1 MQAVPPHIINLT
13 LSQSIEN
20 STLHQTSVLYQSC
33 ASLHV
38 WMSQVSTDG
47 TRSDCRIRSP
57 QQLFVIIRREL
68 LSPFHDGL
76 KRNYRRPFLDFEK
89 VLSVFAAYIIIVML
103 IFNKSIELQCAKIHG
118 TGTKVSMRYRYTSHH
133 YREENMFGYVVR
145 ASTSKTKGKRNKA
158 WTYARSRRS
167 PFQHANA

>member
-1 MQAVPPHIINLT
+1 MCRPSLLT
-13 LSQSIEN
+13 SSISLSQSIEN

-68 LSPFHDGL
+68 LSPFHDG
-76 KRNYRRPFLDFEK
+76 
-89 VLSVFAAYIIIVML
+89 VFAAYIIIVML

>member
-1 MQAVPPHIINLT
+1 MCRPPPTSISLT
-13 LSQSIEN
+13 QSIEN

-47 TRSDCRIRSP
+47 THSDCRIRSP

-89 VLSVFAAYIIIVML
+89 VLSVFAAHIIIIML
-103 IFNKSIELQCAKIHG
+103 IFNKLRELQCAKIHG
-118 TGTKVSMRYRYTSHH
+118 MKVRMRYKVGLVITIVKYI
-133 YREENMFGYVVR
+133 NIFGYVVR
-145 ASTSKTKGKRNKA
+145 AGIHVSKPKGKRNKA